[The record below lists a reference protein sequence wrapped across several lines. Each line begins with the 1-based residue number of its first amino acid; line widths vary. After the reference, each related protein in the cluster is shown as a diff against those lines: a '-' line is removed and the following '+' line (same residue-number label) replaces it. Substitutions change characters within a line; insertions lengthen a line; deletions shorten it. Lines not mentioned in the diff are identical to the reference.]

1 MGIGDIA
8 FWADHLPLIWIGVAV
23 VLALIEAATLG
34 LTTIWFAIGAVVAV
48 FAALLDQSFFAQV
61 AVFFAVS
68 ALTLI
73 FTRPVAVKRLALR
86 REKNVTEQMEGK
98 AGILTEAV
106 PPFGTGLVKVG
117 GVLWTA
123 VGEEPARGLEKGVPI
138 VVVRIEG
145 VKLVVRPAA
154 GDAGS

>member
-1 MGIGDIA
+1 MGIGDVA

-23 VLALIEAATLG
+23 FLALIEAATLG

-48 FAALLDQSFFAQV
+48 FAALLDQSFFVQV

-68 ALTLI
+68 AILLI
-73 FTRPVAVKRLALR
+73 FTRPVAIRRLALC
-86 REKNVTEQMEGK
+86 REKNVTEQMEGRL
-98 AGILTEAV
+98 GIMTEAA

-117 GVLWTA
+117 GVFWTA
-123 VGEEPARGLEKGVPI
+123 VGEEPARGIEKGIEI

-145 VKLVVRPAA
+145 LKLVVRPAA
-154 GDAGS
+154 DNAES